1 MLARVLYEF
10 KPFSLE
16 IVLTMTKRHLL
27 VSVTAVRLW
36 INIMIYRN
44 IPLSDPYAFQNVE
57 LFLYLCLSSESS
69 LDEYHWTINVHLV
82 V

>member
-1 MLARVLYEF
+1 
-10 KPFSLE
+10 
-16 IVLTMTKRHLL
+16 MTKRQLL

-57 LFLYLCLSSESS
+57 LLLYLRLSSESS

-82 V
+82 VRPMVSCLTFANYWNLVEK